1 MKKYYTMKKNYL
13 ENFIENVI
21 IHHYIK
27 FEDSTLKKIHVKI
40 FEDFYKS
47 KRLRHKS
54 ANKS

>member
-1 MKKYYTMKKNYL
+1 MKKYTMKKIYL

-40 FEDFYKS
+40 FENFYKS
-47 KRLRHKS
+47 KSLRHKS

>member
-1 MKKYYTMKKNYL
+1 MKKNYMYL

-40 FEDFYKS
+40 FENFTSPKF
-47 KRLRHKS
+47 
-54 ANKS
+54 